1 MQSILEK
8 ILDKIND
15 FNDWIIEQ
23 IEYDFKVLTNILK

>member
-15 FNDWIIEQ
+15 FNDWIFEQ